1 MPSQLAASA
10 EPTLGQGQS
19 AYHLKMN
26 TTRYQLRRWA
36 AGQEA
41 ATQLSPPRSRR
52 QRGMDMRRVITP
64 LIGAVVTAVALAGAA
79 GAVPDQGTPEFD
91 NYMQGLE
98 RNGFHLNP
106 DTAWRVAHQSCEGGV
121 PGFIGWE
128 LLAQVV
134 IGPGACQRLM
144 DETR

>member
-1 MPSQLAASA
+1 
-10 EPTLGQGQS
+10 
-19 AYHLKMN
+19 
-26 TTRYQLRRWA
+26 
-36 AGQEA
+36 
-41 ATQLSPPRSRR
+41 
-52 QRGMDMRRVITP
+52 MDMRRVITP

-128 LLAQVV
+128 LIAQGV
-134 IGPGACQRLM
+134 IGPGASQRLM
-144 DETR
+144 DVARKYACPVQ